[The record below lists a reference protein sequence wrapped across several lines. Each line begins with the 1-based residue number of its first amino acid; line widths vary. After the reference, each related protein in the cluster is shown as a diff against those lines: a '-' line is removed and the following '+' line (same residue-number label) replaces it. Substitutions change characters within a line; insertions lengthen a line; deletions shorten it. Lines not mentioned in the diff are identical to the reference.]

1 MVSFF
6 VLQDLEDRNAN
17 LIEEARTERNNATSL
32 AQRLAASERR
42 ANDLQLKADKLTKQC
57 GELSDDNNQLIA
69 EKEDLKATLARERD
83 SFEEAVK
90 NDRLAAQ
97 RQLDSVA
104 GALQNRLREQTAA
117 YSEAVEEMRSFK
129 SHAHSTADE
138 YRAFVDA
145 QNDDIVRLKELC
157 EAQAGEMERLFDSEM
172 ATRMKLEHIEDT
184 IFLAEDQVGLAQGRT
199 PRHAAQSHSTARRAG
214 Y

>member
-1 MVSFF
+1 MPVS
-6 VLQDLEDRNAN
+6 QDLEDRNAK

-42 ANDLQLKADKLTKQC
+42 ANDLQLKADKLTNQC
-57 GELSDDNNQLIA
+57 KELSEDNNQLIA
-69 EKEDLKATLARERD
+69 EKEDIKATLARERD
-83 SFEEAVK
+83 SFEEAIK
-90 NDRLAAQ
+90 NDRSAAQ

-104 GALQNRLREQTAA
+104 GALQTRLREQTAA
-117 YSEAVEEMRSFK
+117 YSDAVEEMRLFK

-157 EAQAGEMERLFDSEM
+157 EAQASEMERLFDSEM

-184 IFLAEDQVGLAQGRT
+184 IFLAEDQMGLAQGRT
-199 PRHAAQSHSTARRAG
+199 PLRAPQSHSTARRAG